1 MSHHIKGKSRSQ
13 ATFFPEVLD
22 DFVSTENP
30 VRVIDVFVDE
40 LDLNE
45 LGFKG
50 VVPKD
55 TGRPNYHP
63 AMLLKLYLYGYLNRI
78 QSSRRLEQE
87 ANRNIELMW
96 LTERLAPDFK
106 TIADFRK
113 NNGKGVKQCC
123 RTFIDLCRQMN
134 MFSDAVIA
142 IDGSKFKASNNKS
155 KNYTPK
161 KLQASMERVEKHIDR
176 YLNELDK
183 VDLNEQDTDTTPI
196 VDKLAWLKTR
206 LAELK
211 ELKDKVEAH
220 PDKQISITDPDS
232 RLLKT
237 TAMERKVCYNV
248 QSVVDCKHHLI
259 VAHEVTNTTDRN
271 QLCRMG
277 KQAQAALKN
286 DDLTVLADKGYFSS
300 KDIVEAQDAGM
311 TPLVPSIDTSGSEKK
326 GILNK
331 SLFLYDAE
339 KDRYICPAEK
349 ELSPRG
355 QMTDKGML
363 YRNYSCSVKV
373 CRECNLKPMCNKNAT
388 PRIIRRWEH
397 ADRIERMTEL
407 LESKPD
413 SMVIRQQTVEHPF
426 GTIKLWMG
434 ATHLLTRRFKGV
446 SIEMDLH
453 VLAYN
458 LKRMISIFGVSGLI
472 KALMSK
478 SY

>member
-40 LDLNE
+40 LDLSA
-45 LGFKG
+45 LGFQG

-78 QSSRRLEQE
+78 QSSRRLEKE
-87 ANRNIELMW
+87 ANRNVELMW

-113 NNGKGVKQCC
+113 NNGKGIKQCC
-123 RTFIDLCRQMN
+123 RTFIDFCRQMN
-134 MFSDAVIA
+134 MFSDALVA

-155 KNYTPK
+155 KNYTPR
-161 KLQASMERVEKHIDR
+161 KLQASMDRVEKHIAR
-176 YLNELDK
+176 YLSQLDE
-183 VDLNEQDTDTTPI
+183 VDLNEQVTDTTPI
-196 VDKLAWLKTR
+196 EEKLVWLKAR
-206 LAELK
+206 LSELK
-211 ELKDKVEAH
+211 QLKEKVEAH
-220 PDKQISITDPDS
+220 PDKQISMTDPDS

-248 QSVVDCKHHLI
+248 QSAVDCKHHLI

-277 KQAQAALKN
+277 KQAQTALKN
-286 DDLTVLADKGYFSS
+286 DEITVLADKGYFSS

-311 TPLVPSIDTSGSEKK
+311 TPLVPNFDTSGSEKK
-326 GILNK
+326 GIFNK
-331 SLFLYDAE
+331 TLFQYDAE
-339 KDRYICPAEK
+339 KNIYICPAK
-349 ELSPRG
+349 QELTPRG
-355 QMTDKGML
+355 QVTDKGLL
-363 YRNYSCSVKV
+363 YRSYSCSVKLCRV
-373 CRECNLKPMCNKNAT
+373 CSMKPKCTKNAS
-388 PRIIRRWEH
+388 PRKIRRWEN
-397 ADRIERMTEL
+397 ADRIERMTHL

-413 SMVIRQQTVEHPF
+413 SMVIRQKTVEHPF

-446 SIEMDLH
+446 SIEMNLH

-472 KALMSK
+472 KALMAR